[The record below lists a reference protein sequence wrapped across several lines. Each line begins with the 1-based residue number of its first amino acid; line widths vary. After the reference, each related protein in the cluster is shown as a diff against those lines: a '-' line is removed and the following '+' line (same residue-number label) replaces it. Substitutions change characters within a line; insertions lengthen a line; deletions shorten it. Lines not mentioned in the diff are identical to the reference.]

1 MSDAKASEFLQAAR
15 PLVAGGANEAVVRK
29 KLEQYLPLIFPDLPW
44 WVRWHAEGAETHTKF
59 EKDGSL
65 RHGFIDTLIGA
76 TAVEY
81 EPDLTKLGVE
91 KHAMDQVRDYVAGQ
105 VNSNVPMDIIVGVVS
120 DTLRWKAFHPTIV
133 AGSEDKR
140 PIGRSDIE
148 LDVIDAIDLTTP
160 SSQDGAELK
169 RFLERHLGRIGSR
182 PLRGRMLATDLGL
195 DSLAGSG
202 IRSSLDAI
210 EQAARAER
218 PGYGKLIDRLW
229 SELVDT
235 IGSKGVSRSLGLA
248 EYLDEFYLITLAKLI
263 CANVVDG
270 SAINRPD
277 TDLASILDGTF
288 FSGRG
293 LQNYVEYDLFGW
305 LSESPDK
312 TGMLEVARAIQDDLV
327 AYDFATLI
335 KDDLFGQLLAGLGR
349 KSTRL
354 ILGQELTPPWLARK
368 MVERVSGTLGDAPL
382 RMIDTACG
390 SGTILVEAIRH
401 EASAVAGTHDP
412 VERARRIADSATGFD
427 IDPLAALFAKTNWVI
442 AMREELPHLGEIAIP
457 VFHADS
463 LFAGLSQQSADQVVL
478 KLDDSS
484 VTPPAALLDA
494 NGRVVFDQILS
505 NAYRIAMKEAK
516 GTSEPNTASA
526 CSVASS
532 AIALASDAKP
542 FDLGEVTEF
551 VASLITELALLQRDG
566 RNGLW
571 SYVIRNTSRA
581 AQSFSQFNA
590 MVINPPWLA
599 LSKIGGNPYATLLD
613 RLAEQLGVR
622 PAGQSF
628 LHTELSAVFL
638 LEGVRRYLE
647 AGGVF
652 GCILPSTIAQGHH
665 QNRFRR
671 GAYAGAGRQVAM
683 DVDEIWSIPHGVFK
697 NEAIVLFGQKVPFQA
712 RAAIAGKSVDEDGHE
727 DRPFEAVTA
736 VYDGRPDRVI
746 WTPKVVGTTKTTGFG
761 FNPAAFRQGADLMPR
776 TAWFHDFQA
785 YGAGR
790 SKVMPI
796 RSGDALWYLLR
807 DAHRETTFRLKSGL
821 VVDDRFLARAVLS
834 NQLSP
839 FSVAPADRL
848 ILPAA
853 FTGTNWRA
861 LIDADL
867 ATASQGTI
875 DAFDSILNMMDSDF
889 GGLFATVDLMGKLR
903 RQTWDADSYIV
914 LSGAGGAN
922 PCAAW
927 IDPGTYVPGEIVF
940 DQTVYWAPVG
950 TKDEAAYLAGAVNS
964 PACAEL
970 IRPFQPRGAQGRRH
984 IHKLPF
990 SITPPFNPEDDDHV
1004 ELANATIALEAAW
1017 KTALTGTPALAAKT
1031 LPTHSNLQNRR
1042 RWAMA
1047 LLQALPEWPRY
1058 ESAAANLYGGI

>member
-1 MSDAKASEFLQAAR
+1 MSDVKASEFLQSAR
-15 PLVAGGANEAVVRK
+15 GLVAGGANEAVVRK
-29 KLEQYLPLIFPDLPW
+29 KLEQYLPQIFPDQPW
-44 WVRWHAEGAETHTKF
+44 WVRMHAEGAESHTKF

-65 RHGFIDTLIGA
+65 RHGFVDTLIGA

-81 EPDLTKLGVE
+81 EPNLTKLGVDE
-91 KHAMDQVRDYVAGQ
+91 HAQDQVRDYVAGQ
-105 VNSNVPMDIIVGVVS
+105 VNGNVSIDIIVGVTS
-120 DTLRWKAFHPTIV
+120 DTIRWKAFRPKIV
-133 AGSEDKR
+133 VGNENKR
-140 PIGRSDIE
+140 PVGRLDIE
-148 LDVIDAIDLTTP
+148 LEVIDAIDLTIP
-160 SSQDGAELK
+160 SPQDGAELK
-169 RFLERHLGRIGSR
+169 RFLERHLGRVGSR
-182 PLRGRMLATDLGL
+182 PLRGRMLAADLGL
-195 DSLAGSG
+195 DSMAGSA
-202 IRSSLDAI
+202 IRSNLDVI
-210 EQAARAER
+210 EQAARAAR

-235 IGSKGVSRSLGLA
+235 IGSKGASRSLGLA

-263 CANVVDG
+263 CANVIDG
-270 SAINRPD
+270 GAINRPD
-277 TDLASILDGTF
+277 ADLADILDGAF

-327 AYDFATLI
+327 AYDFASLI
-335 KDDLFGQLLAGLGR
+335 TDDLFGQLLAGLGR

-368 MVERVSGTLGDAPL
+368 MVERVSETLGDAPL

-401 EASAVAGTHDP
+401 EASAAAAVNDP
-412 VERARRIADSATGFD
+412 VERALRIAASATGFD

-442 AMREELPHLGEIAIP
+442 AMRDELPHLAEIAIP
-457 VFHADS
+457 IFHADS

-494 NGRVVFDQILS
+494 NGRSVFDQILS

-516 GTSEPNTASA
+516 GTGKPSTASA
-526 CSVASS
+526 TSVASS
-532 AIALASDAKP
+532 AIALASDTEP

-551 VASLITELALLQRDG
+551 VAALITELALLQRDG

-571 SYVIRNTSRA
+571 TYVIRNTSRA
-581 AQSFSQFNA
+581 AQSFAQFNA

-599 LSKIGGNPYATLLD
+599 LSKIAGNPYATLLD

-647 AGGVF
+647 PDGVF

-665 QNRFRR
+665 HNRFRS
-671 GAYAGAGRQVAM
+671 GAYSGASRGVAM

-697 NEAIVLFGQKVPFQA
+697 NEAIILFGKKAAYQA
-712 RAAIAGKSVDEDGHE
+712 RTAIAGRSVDEVGYE

-746 WTPKVVGTTKTTGFG
+746 WTPKVVGKTKTPGFG
-761 FNPAAFRQGADLMPR
+761 FNPAPFRQGADLMPR

-785 YGAGR
+785 YGTAR

-796 RSGDALWYLLR
+796 RSGDKLWYLLR
-807 DAHRETTFRLKSGL
+807 DAHRETDFRLKAGL
-821 VVDDRFLARAVLS
+821 IIDDRFLARAVLS

-839 FSVAPADRL
+839 FAVAPADRL
-848 ILPAA
+848 LVPAA
-853 FTGTNWRA
+853 FTGSWRE
-861 LIDADL
+861 LSDIDL

-875 DAFDSILNMMDSDF
+875 DSFDSIMKMMKVDLS
-889 GGLFATVDLMGKLR
+889 GLFATVDLLGKLR
-903 RQTWDADSYIV
+903 RQTWDAASYIV

-927 IDPGTYVPGEIVF
+927 VDPGTYVPGEVVF
-940 DQTVYWAPVG
+940 DQTVYWAPVRS
-950 TKDEAAYLAGAVNS
+950 KDEAAYLTGAVNS

-970 IRPFQPRGAQGRRH
+970 IRPFQPRGAQERRH

-990 SITPPFNPEDDDHV
+990 SITPKFDPEDQDHV
-1004 ELANATIALEAAW
+1004 ELAKATLALEAAW
-1017 KTALTGTPALAAKT
+1017 QTLLTSAPAMAEKT

-1042 RWAMA
+1042 RWATA
-1047 LLQALPEWPRY
+1047 SLRDLTEWARY
-1058 ESAAANLYGGI
+1058 ERAAVNLYGGI